1 MQFSFYPNHDY
12 ACPHIRH
19 CPHLGGAA
27 LGTLVLAAEEQTEWM
42 EAFQRQIDSLRAED
56 TVKYH
61 KIEEQA
67 ARIEQLERELKAER
81 QKQFKAKKEEPPKA
95 DPSDA
100 APPVGEKKRGAPKGH
115 PGWYRK
121 RPVSFDRLI
130 VVPAPCECPNCGGAV
145 KARPDRAV
153 YDHLQE
159 DWIDGRRV
167 VTCFRHEQGRCRK
180 CRRWVRKAGPGE
192 LLRAMIGPHLRA
204 ASLFLQF
211 DIGLTTRKVVRAIA
225 GLAEFHFV
233 AASLLRFSR
242 EAASNAKPLADDV
255 AEKLRACEANNV
267 DETYYRVEAK
277 PAYVWFHGNEHLA
290 HFYITGTRSGQVSR
304 TILGEDYRGGLITDC
319 YSGYDRHATLLK
331 QKCLSHVKRSA
342 ED

>member
-1 MQFSFYPNHDY
+1 MAADAISFYPNHDY

-100 APPVGEKKRGAPKGH
+100 APPVDEKKRGAPKGH

-167 VTCFRHEQGRCRK
+167 VTCFRHEQGRCRE

-211 DIGLTTRKVVRAIA
+211 DIGLTTRKVVARLPAWRSSISWRHPPAIQP
-225 GLAEFHFV
+225 G
-233 AASLLRFSR
+233 
-242 EAASNAKPLADDV
+242 
-255 AEKLRACEANNV
+255 
-267 DETYYRVEAK
+267 
-277 PAYVWFHGNEHLA
+277 
-290 HFYITGTRSGQVSR
+290 SG
-304 TILGEDYRGGLITDC
+304 
-319 YSGYDRHATLLK
+319 
-331 QKCLSHVKRSA
+331 
-342 ED
+342 